1 MYEGC
6 MRYQMHQK
14 LFCLGD
20 DFAVKDEQGR
30 EAFYV
35 DGKVFTLRKTLSFLD
50 AERNEVARIVKR
62 LISIGPVY
70 DVYSGG
76 RLMATVSKKLF
87 TLFRCKFS
95 IDVPGPDDL
104 EAVGS
109 FIDHDYRFERGGR
122 TVAWVSK
129 KWFRLTDTYGVEV
142 TDGVDP
148 ILILAS
154 TAVIDLCC
162 HEDEGKKDD

>member
-1 MYEGC
+1 MK
-6 MRYQMHQK
+6 YQMSQK

-20 DFAVKDEQGR
+20 DYAIKDEDGR

-50 AERNEVARIVKR
+50 PQGREVAKIVKR
-62 LISIGPVY
+62 LLSFGPAY
-70 DVYSGG
+70 DVYRDG
-76 RLMATVSKKLF
+76 REVATVKKQLF
-87 TLFRCKFS
+87 TLFRCKFT
-95 IDVPGPDDL
+95 IDVPGPNDY

-142 TDGVDP
+142 QDGEDAA
-148 ILILAS
+148 LILAS
-154 TAVIDLCC
+154 AVVIDLCC
-162 HEDEGKKDD
+162 HEDEQRGHD

>member
-1 MYEGC
+1 
-6 MRYQMHQK
+6 MRYVMRQK
-14 LFCLGD
+14 IFCLGD
-20 DFAVKDEQGR
+20 DFAIKDEHGR

-50 AERNEVARIVKR
+50 AKKNEVARIVKR
-62 LISIGPVY
+62 IISIGPVY
-70 DVYSGG
+70 DVYDGAG
-76 RLMATVSKKLF
+76 RQVATVSKKLF

-95 IDVPGPDDL
+95 IDVPGPNDY

-109 FIDHDYRFERGGR
+109 FIDHDYRFERGGK

-142 TDGVDP
+142 NDGEDP
-148 ILILAS
+148 VLLLAS
-154 TAVIDLCC
+154 TVVIDLCC
-162 HEDEGKKDD
+162 HEDHDAKKD